1 MCGNCPPG
9 GCSKATCG
17 CLGLLKHSESTKRP
31 NAPHSI
37 DSLEKNLEGTKELA
51 YEAIKTMLFPSM
63 PNFLQHGWVIL
74 EIGFAIF
81 LFVLTAMQFA
91 SESNKTPF
99 LNVSMFLACLDITL
113 ATIDGIIHFG
123 STFYK
128 YIADKME
135 KRGRKL
141 PELPCSKWLEKLNSG
156 YELVRTLLS
165 EFLLYP
171 LIISD
176 IIGFVYEENYTGAN
190 LAKEE
195 DSRRDFTLFIVSN
208 LYLLISVH
216 LMRLALIYLT
226 IKTLN
231 KSPITSVTSK
241 SDYVFLTTQFG
252 ITGMLQILTSIII
265 VAAVGVKITYE
276 GQYSTNSTVT
286 ISPFLWVVM
295 VTGWYIPVIGILCFF
310 FVNYY
315 WIHEFSMSY
324 FVDLM
329 SMLQV
334 EDFTEAVFHGNL
346 EETANTQAQQ
356 LADDIDLMLSK
367 ANVKKYKRSPYNTFS
382 RKILYPVK
390 NTLLVIAGIFYNIS
404 FLVFTLCLFLS
415 YDSNGELMITIF
427 EDASYGI
434 TLFVLAVIALVF
446 NVQTMMVIN
455 YWIIVTLGSF
465 FAIAVGTVWKIGEV
479 ICCVEG
485 SKRTTFKEIVDFY
498 LTLFTG

>member
-31 NAPHSI
+31 NASHSI

-91 SESNKTPF
+91 SSSKTPF

-113 ATIDGIIHFG
+113 ATIDGIIYFG
-123 STFYK
+123 STFFK

-135 KRGRKL
+135 KGGKKM
-141 PELPCSKWLEKLNSG
+141 PKLPCSEWLEKLNSG

-176 IIGFVYEENYTGAN
+176 IIGFVYDENYTKAN
-190 LAKEE
+190 LATNEA
-195 DSRRDFTLFIVSN
+195 SRRDFTLFIVSN
-208 LYLLISVH
+208 TYLLISVH
-216 LMRLALIYLT
+216 FMRLVLIFLT

-231 KSPITSVTSK
+231 KSPIKSVTSK
-241 SDYVFLTTQFG
+241 SDYDFLTMQFG
-252 ITGMLQILTSIII
+252 ITGVLQILTSIII
-265 VAAVGVKITYE
+265 VAAVGVKIAHE
-276 GQYSTNSTVT
+276 EQYSTNSTVT

-295 VTGWYIPVIGILCFF
+295 VTGWYIPVTGILCFF

-324 FVDLM
+324 FIDLM

-334 EDFTEAVFHGNL
+334 EDFAEAVFHSKL
-346 EETANTQAQQ
+346 EEDACTQAKQ
-356 LADDIDLMLSK
+356 LADDIDLMCSK
-367 ANVKKYKRSPYNTFS
+367 AIFKKYKRSPHNTFS

-390 NTLLVIAGIFYNIS
+390 NILLVIAGIFYNIS
-404 FLVFTLCLFLS
+404 FWVFTLCLFLY
-415 YDSNGELMITIF
+415 YDSNGKLKTIIF

-465 FAIAVGTVWKIGEV
+465 LAIAVGTVWKIGEV
-479 ICCVEG
+479 MCCIEG
-485 SKRTTFKEIVDFY
+485 SKRTTFKEIIDFY